1 MASVVGTLVSDND
14 SSDGTVL
21 MGGEFKLGDNK
32 RASVCV
38 GFEPCEDKYGL
49 EMLISSATCSE
60 DTQIISRGHQSSSH
74 DKSTRESERFL
85 NGAAQANSLWNLE
98 IVL

>member
-1 MASVVGTLVSDND
+1 
-14 SSDGTVL
+14 

-32 RASVCV
+32 RASACV

-49 EMLISSATCSE
+49 EMLISSATCHEGRLS
-60 DTQIISRGHQSSSH
+60 TQIISRGHQSSSPSH
-74 DKSTRESERFL
+74 DKNTREWEVS

-98 IVL
+98 IAL

>member
-1 MASVVGTLVSDND
+1 
-14 SSDGTVL
+14 

-49 EMLISSATCSE
+49 EVLISSATCREGRLS
-60 DTQIISRGHQSSSH
+60 TQIISRGHQSSSPSH
-74 DKSTRESERFL
+74 DKSTREWEVS

-98 IVL
+98 IAL